1 MKKTAVAVPVKG
13 SPAVCGFFFFFSKAV
28 LRFRKAAIAER
39 IFFIKFLLKWAPALK
54 KLDFLTFPAKAAQ

>member
-1 MKKTAVAVPVKG
+1 MHPLNEKTAVAVPVKG

-39 IFFIKFLLKWAPALK
+39 IFFIKFLLK
-54 KLDFLTFPAKAAQ
+54 